1 MKSRNLHVRVAL
13 LSALLCSLAGASS
26 LASATDN
33 EAVELSLEDLL
44 KTEVTTV
51 SRKSQTL
58 QSTAAAAFVITRED
72 IERSGA
78 TNVPE
83 ALRMAPGVQVA
94 RIANNRWAVSVRGF
108 NGRYAN
114 KLLVLMDGRSI
125 YSPLYSGVLWE
136 LEDTLLEDIERIE
149 VIRGPGAALWGAN
162 AVNGV
167 INIITRKARDTQG
180 SLLVGETG
188 THERGLVAARHG
200 ADSADGHYRIWSK
213 AFSRVPSSDASGTPG
228 NDYWRAARVGFRR
241 DWTLDSAN
249 RFTLSGEAY
258 GGPTGDRWNLADV
271 SSPSGFTPT
280 TVEQA
285 SQGARLLARREWRR
299 EDGSESA
306 LQSYIDYVDVNSINA
321 VHQKRLTFDVDY
333 QRRSTLGARHD
344 LLWGA
349 NYRFSRDDLVGQG
362 MFSFMPRQR
371 NFLLASAFVQ
381 DEITVVP
388 DALRVIAGARLEY
401 NSFTG
406 LEPQPNLRM
415 VWTPTLNQSVWGALS
430 RAVRTPSRSEQ
441 DATVDLLVI
450 PGTAPMP
457 PTVLRNVPS
466 TSGNLK
472 AEKVDTY
479 ELGYRRQI
487 DTTLSVD
494 LTGFYSRYRDLR
506 SAQFGAQSFVP
517 GPSSYAVQE
526 LSTVNGIK
534 AHTHGFEVALDWHP
548 LAWWR
553 VQSSY
558 SHLRM
563 AGAAT
568 LNDPAMQRDASDL
581 AGSAPRNQLSLRSSF
596 SLSHRQQF
604 DAWLRHVSQLGA
616 TGLQGHIIPAY
627 TTLDLRYGWRPAPA
641 LELSI
646 VGQNLLQARHAEFV
660 PDLVPS
666 QSLLVS
672 RGIYFKAKYQ
682 F

>member
-1 MKSRNLHVRVAL
+1 MKSRNMRVRVAF
-13 LSALLCSLAGASS
+13 LSALLSSLVGVSS
-26 LASATDN
+26 LAAAADN

-78 TNVPE
+78 TSLPE

-94 RIANNRWAVSVRGF
+94 RLANNRWAVSVRGF

-180 SLLVGETG
+180 TLLIGETG

-200 ADSADGHYRIWSK
+200 GESADGHYRIWSK
-213 AFSRVPSSDASGTPG
+213 AFSRVASSDASGAPG

-241 DWTLDSAN
+241 DWTLDSAD

-258 GGPTGDRWNLADV
+258 GGPTGDRWNPADV
-271 SSPSGFTPT
+271 NSPTGATPT
-280 TVEQA
+280 TLEQA
-285 SQGARLLARREWRR
+285 SQGARLLGRRESRL
-299 EDGSESA
+299 EDGSEFA
-306 LQSYIDYVDVNSINA
+306 LQSYVDYVDVNFISA
-321 VHQKRLTFDVDY
+321 VQQKRLTFDVDF
-333 QRRSTLGARHD
+333 QRRAPLDARND

-362 MFSFMPRQR
+362 NFSFAPRQR
-371 NFLLASAFVQ
+371 NFVLASAFVQ
-381 DEITVVP
+381 NEFTLLP

-415 VWTPTLNQSVWGALS
+415 VWTPALNQSVWGTLS
-430 RAVRTPSRSEQ
+430 RAVRTPSRLEM
-441 DATVDLLVI
+441 DATVDSSVRPGIAPFPPLVQ
-450 PGTAPMP
+450 
-457 PTVLRNVPS
+457 RNVPS
-466 TSGNLK
+466 TTGNLR
-472 AEKVDTY
+472 AEKVDTF
-479 ELGYRRQI
+479 ELGYRRQF
-487 DTTLSVD
+487 DSRLSVD

-506 SAQFGAQSFVP
+506 SAQLGAQRFVQ
-517 GPSSYAVQE
+517 GSPSYVVQE
-526 LSTVNGIK
+526 INTVNGIS
-534 AHTHGFEVALDWHP
+534 AHTRGLELALDWHP

-553 VQSSY
+553 MQASY

-563 AGAAT
+563 AGVAT
-568 LNDPAMQRDASDL
+568 LNDPVTQEDASNL
-581 AGSAPRNQLSLRSSF
+581 ATSAPRNRLSLRSSF
-596 SLSHRQQF
+596 SLSHRQQV
-604 DAWLRHVSQLGA
+604 DAWLRYVSQLGA
-616 TGLQGHIIPAY
+616 GVERDRAVPAY
-627 TTLDLRYGWRPAPA
+627 TTLDLRYAWRPVPA
-641 LELSI
+641 LELAI
-646 VGQNLLQARHAEFV
+646 VGQNLLRPRHAEFV
-660 PDLVPS
+660 PDLLPS
-666 QSLLVS
+666 QPLLVE
-672 RGIYFKAKYQ
+672 RGVYLKAKYQ

>member
-1 MKSRNLHVRVAL
+1 MNLSIPHVRVAL
-13 LSALLCSLAGASS
+13 LAALLSS
-26 LASATDN
+26 LVMLSGPAAAAAN

-78 TNVPE
+78 TSLPE

-94 RIANNRWAVSVRGF
+94 RLANNRWAVSVRGF

-180 SLLVGETG
+180 ALLIGETG
-188 THERGLVAARHG
+188 THERGLVAARYG
-200 ADSADGHYRIWSK
+200 GESADGHYRIWSK
-213 AFSRVPSSDASGTPG
+213 AFAREPSSDASGALG

-271 SSPSGFTPT
+271 RSPSGSTPT
-280 TVEQA
+280 AVEQA
-285 SQGARLLARREWRR
+285 SQGARLLGRREWRQ

-306 LQSYIDYVDVNSINA
+306 LQSYVDYVDVNSINA
-321 VHQKRLTFDVDY
+321 VHQRRLTFDLDY
-333 QRRSTLGARHD
+333 QRRVTLDARHD

-362 MFSFMPRQR
+362 MFSFAPRQR

-381 DEITVVP
+381 DEFTLLP

-415 VWTPTLNQSVWGALS
+415 VWTPTPNQSVWGALS
-430 RAVRTPSRSEQ
+430 RAVRTPSRAEQ

-450 PGTAPMP
+450 PGVPF

-472 AEKVDTY
+472 AEKVDTF

-487 DTTLSVD
+487 DTRLSVD
-494 LTGFYSRYRDLR
+494 LTGFYSRYRELR
-506 SAQFGAQSFVP
+506 SAQYGAASFVP
-517 GPSSYAVQE
+517 GAPSYAVQE
-526 LSTVNGIK
+526 LNTVNGIT
-534 AHTHGFEVALDWHP
+534 AHTHGFELAVDWHP

-563 AGAAT
+563 AGTAT
-568 LNDPAMQRDASDL
+568 LNDLAMQADAAQL
-581 AGSAPRNQLSLRSSF
+581 ATSAPRNQLSLRSSF
-596 SLSHRQQF
+596 SLSQRQQF
-604 DAWLRHVSQLGA
+604 DVWLRHVSQLGA
-616 TGLQGHIIPAY
+616 SGLQGQIVPAY
-627 TTLDLRYGWRPAPA
+627 TTLDLRYGWRPLPA

-646 VGQNLLQARHAEFV
+646 VGQNLLQPRHAEFV
-660 PDLVPS
+660 PDLLPS
-666 QSLLVS
+666 QSMLVE
-672 RGIYFKAKYQ
+672 RGLYFKAKYQ